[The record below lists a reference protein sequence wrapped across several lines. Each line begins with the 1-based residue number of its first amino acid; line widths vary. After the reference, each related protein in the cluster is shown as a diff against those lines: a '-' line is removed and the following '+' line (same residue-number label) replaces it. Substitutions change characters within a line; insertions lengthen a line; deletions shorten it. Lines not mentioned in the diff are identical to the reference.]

1 MFTGAADELFASWD
15 SGVPWGLNFSIP
27 LAIDDD
33 AHSEAPHSETWQPK
47 S

>member
-33 AHSEAPHSETWQPK
+33 APLRNLAAK
-47 S
+47 III